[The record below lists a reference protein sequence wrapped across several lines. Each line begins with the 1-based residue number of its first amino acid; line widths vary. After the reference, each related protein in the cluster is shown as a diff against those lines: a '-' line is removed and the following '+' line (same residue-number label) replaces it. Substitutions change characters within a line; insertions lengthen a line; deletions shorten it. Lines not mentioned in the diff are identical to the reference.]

1 MKIDILGYLFPY
13 HLYSLYFFF
22 LSQDKS
28 KREKSKLSEKIKLNT
43 TLMDKKTRLLD
54 ENFTLEKRQKKDKVA
69 LEKVSPNRI
78 KL

>member
-1 MKIDILGYLFPY
+1 MRFCDNNLNIICILYISFI
-13 HLYSLYFFF
+13 

-69 LEKVSPNRI
+69 LEKVSSNQI
-78 KL
+78 EIY